1 MPEEAQRNRAKLCTM
16 PEVSCKSKENCKLP
30 QWLLE
35 GEHSVKEYINRY
47 YYDNQVFKML
57 DIPVKPLPEHY
68 DPQEYGRQL
77 MRSLKDCREIQ
88 YANQTT
94 LY

>member
-1 MPEEAQRNRAKLCTM
+1 
-16 PEVSCKSKENCKLP
+16 
-30 QWLLE
+30 
-35 GEHSVKEYINRY
+35 
-47 YYDNQVFKML
+47 ML

-77 MRSLKDCREIQ
+77 MKSLKDCREIQ

-94 LY
+94 PY

>member
-1 MPEEAQRNRAKLCTM
+1 M
-16 PEVSCKSKENCKLP
+16 
-30 QWLLE
+30 
-35 GEHSVKEYINRY
+35 KEYTNRY

-77 MRSLKDCREIQ
+77 MIRKPDDAILIREI
-88 YANQTT
+88 
-94 LY
+94 

>member
-1 MPEEAQRNRAKLCTM
+1 MEEC
-16 PEVSCKSKENCKLP
+16 
-30 QWLLE
+30 
-35 GEHSVKEYINRY
+35 INRY

-57 DIPVKPLPEHY
+57 DIPIKPLPEHY
-68 DPQEYGRQL
+68 DPQEDGRQL

-94 LY
+94 PY